1 MPGGGVPPPP
11 SAYMGASL
19 EAEPAVGPGMRA
31 GWKHCGG
38 EVLPSTKPEAVRETH
53 KAERLGESDRDREMG
68 ERQREGH
75 LLFNGYRVSVLQD
88 EKILTISFR
97 TM

>member
-11 SAYMGASL
+11 STYMGASL
-19 EAEPAVGPGMRA
+19 EAEPAVGPEMGA

-68 ERQREGH
+68 ERQRERESARQSPAESRALRDRKG
-75 LLFNGYRVSVLQD
+75 Q
-88 EKILTISFR
+88 
-97 TM
+97 

>member
-1 MPGGGVPPPP
+1 MMPGGGVPPPP

-19 EAEPAVGPGMRA
+19 EAEPAVGPGMGA

-53 KAERLGESDRDREMG
+53 KAERLGESDRDREKAGPVG
-68 ERQREGH
+68 ESAEPFPSCLPWCQHQR
-75 LLFNGYRVSVLQD
+75 N
-88 EKILTISFR
+88 
-97 TM
+97 